1 MSIVQDL
8 DCTFESNFLKMK
20 EIVPNTNL
28 EIVWSI
34 FKNGQYRKKKIILAE
49 FELHTVTIVLDLA
62 MDYDG
67 S

>member
-1 MSIVQDL
+1 MCIVQDL

-20 EIVPNTNL
+20 EIAPNTNL

-34 FKNGQYRKKKIILAE
+34 FKNYQYRRKKIILAD
-49 FELHTVTIVLDLA
+49 FELHTVTIVLDLT
-62 MDYDG
+62 MDYGG